1 MLLPQRKVIKI
12 GAHYSCRSIWAIAQL
27 KEVESWDQIHAA
39 RLHPSHDKFLHP
51 CPASV
56 HSHTFPSIV
65 SSFPAPVYF
74 YHFPYLVPWCG
85 LSLCLHPS
93 ASDAYLCPAFGPV
106 AVGSADLRCWPKP
119 CVFPR
124 GPACVYVGLPTCIY
138 VCGRKTSCRAV
149 TWMLVSAVPG
159 VHSRLLLI
167 RYLKLFGFFFCKG
180 LYVYS
185 VALDQWVG
193 RADMLADI
201 ETRICS
207 EEMLEVFQII
217 LKQRCLHSLSTRED
231 RGVTFSRSLFWVA
244 TNAAVKYSDVTKYIL
259 VLKYSLVLIFNLRIS
274 VFHYFILSL
283 TFWGQ
288 ILCFYS
294 TIGNQVLTLIL
305 IINQDDTWS
314 AHSIKYTHTCK
325 YT

>member
-1 MLLPQRKVIKI
+1 
-12 GAHYSCRSIWAIAQL
+12 
-27 KEVESWDQIHAA
+27 
-39 RLHPSHDKFLHP
+39 
-51 CPASV
+51 
-56 HSHTFPSIV
+56 
-65 SSFPAPVYF
+65 
-74 YHFPYLVPWCG
+74 
-85 LSLCLHPS
+85 
-93 ASDAYLCPAFGPV
+93 
-106 AVGSADLRCWPKP
+106 
-119 CVFPR
+119 
-124 GPACVYVGLPTCIY
+124 
-138 VCGRKTSCRAV
+138 
-149 TWMLVSAVPG
+149 
-159 VHSRLLLI
+159 
-167 RYLKLFGFFFCKG
+167 
-180 LYVYS
+180 
-185 VALDQWVG
+185 
-193 RADMLADI
+193 MLADI